1 MIPVGQPIAAVAA
14 DYSSVDA
21 GDGQDRLFNLFGGNR
36 KPSFN
41 LLGGL
46 KPGKGGGGGGRP
58 SYKPRPSYGAPKPSY
73 KPNNPRSGQFKCR
86 LQIFTSPTPGPPV
99 ATEYLKPQLSAV
111 ATESLKPQPLVVDM
125 VCPKLLPSVV
135 DMVSLRVLLSV
146 QGTEGQL
153 QPPPSVHHSLGTTS
167 TPSPP
172 LTVTRLR
179 TDLTGRAPRP
189 TRIVTAPR
197 SPPVLTITSY
207 R

>member
-1 MIPVGQPIAAVAA
+1 MGQPIAAVAA

-46 KPGKGGGGGGRP
+46 KPGKGGGGRP

-86 LQIFTSPTPGPPV
+86 LQIFLSSNPGPPV
-99 ATEYLKPQLSAV
+99 ATESLKPQLSAV

-125 VCPKLLPSVV
+125 ACPKLLPSAVGT
-135 DMVSLRVLLSV
+135 VSLRVQLSA
-146 QGTEGQL
+146 QGTEVL
-153 QPPPSVHHSLGTTS
+153 PQPPPSVHLSLGTTS

-179 TDLTGRAPRP
+179 TDQTGRALRP
-189 TRIVTAPR
+189 TRIVTALR
-197 SPPVLTITSY
+197 SPPVITITSY